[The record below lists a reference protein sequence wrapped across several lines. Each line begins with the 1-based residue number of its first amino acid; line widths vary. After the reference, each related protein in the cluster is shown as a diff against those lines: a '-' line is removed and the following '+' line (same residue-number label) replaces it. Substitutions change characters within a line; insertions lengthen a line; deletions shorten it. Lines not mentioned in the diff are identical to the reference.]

1 MTTVA
6 DLVTAFHDI
15 DALKGRVC
23 GKCKFMWR
31 SGHLPGKPA
40 GIVCRKAYRPADETD
55 GCDDWQPKHNPD
67 RATMAV
73 VMSV

>member
-6 DLVTAFHDI
+6 DLVTAFRDI
-15 DALKGRVC
+15 DAHKGRVC
-23 GKCKFMWR
+23 GKCRFSYGR
-31 SGHLPGKPA
+31 NTRFT
-40 GIVCRKAYRPADETD
+40 CRKDYRPFDETD

>member
-15 DALKGRVC
+15 DALKGKMC
-23 GKCKFMWR
+23 KTCKFRDGWELKVFPKCLR
-31 SGHLPGKPA
+31 GQKPI
-40 GIVCRKAYRPADETD
+40 GVTD
-55 GCDDWQPKHNPD
+55 GCDDWQPQHNPD

>member
-1 MTTVA
+1 MTTIA
-6 DLVTAFHDI
+6 DWVTAFHDI

-23 GKCKFMWR
+23 GQCAHGLVVKCWR
-31 SGHLPGKPA
+31 DQVHCRKGYKPA
-40 GIVCRKAYRPADETD
+40 GQDD

-67 RATMAV
+67 RATVAV

>member
-6 DLVTAFHDI
+6 DLVTAFRDI

-23 GKCKFMWR
+23 GQCRFRDGFERKFFPKCLRNK
-31 SGHLPGKPA
+31 KPL
-40 GIVCRKAYRPADETD
+40 DLSD